1 MNCVFKIGVVW
12 KKFVTLLRSRSITF
26 LLYTTA
32 LLCLAATLSWWK
44 SNLLWLT
51 TPFFTSY
58 TSHFLP
64 QQENGVGCFGSENWC
79 SDKRFFFSSSER
91 CCCRRESGW
100 TEETKRQDEL
110 SYKKVWF
117 IQWEGKEG
125 EAEELLNS
133 GKSRSKE
140 ERDNE
145 IEWSEIHLSKRRKSF
160 IL

>member
-12 KKFVTLLRSRSITF
+12 KKFVTLLTSRSITF

-79 SDKRFFFSSSER
+79 SDKRFFFLLLLK
-91 CCCRRESGW
+91 GAAV
-100 TEETKRQDEL
+100 EENLVEQRKRKDKMNYPTKRSGLFSE
-110 SYKKVWF
+110 
-117 IQWEGKEG
+117 KE
-125 EAEELLNS
+125 
-133 GKSRSKE
+133 
-140 ERDNE
+140 
-145 IEWSEIHLSKRRKSF
+145 RRVKLRNF
-160 IL
+160 